1 MQDFLLDTVEN
12 VTLAKKSCETFINIC
27 AQNFYS
33 EMEKISVDK
42 YKLIKEDFYREIFWA
57 DDVVTQLDCW
67 IAFYFQHGRFPGSQK
82 VIAIPQVKMPPFLKS
97 DIPISPI
104 DLYKTFTGTNAKALV
119 SIQGLAA
126 LNIHLGGN
134 KFTSQNAMY
143 EYLKNLTF
151 QALSQ
156 ENDKVFM
163 SFEDCGLLVNDL
175 LESIIKKENK
185 QIEKSSIIGTKLKKK
200 LETDFKAESSPEIKI
215 QNGEEIGEG
224 SIEPVE
230 SSTPLKTEEIE
241 NIYNQEKE
249 DFLKTKITINKTDL
263 ETVVEV
269 AENSNK
275 AAIDEIVI
283 PTPGLIVH
291 DAVNIDS
298 QLDFEK
304 NDLDNF

>member
-1 MQDFLLDTVEN
+1 M
-12 VTLAKKSCETFINIC
+12 
-27 AQNFYS
+27 
-33 EMEKISVDK
+33 
-42 YKLIKEDFYREIFWA
+42 
-57 DDVVTQLDCW
+57 
-67 IAFYFQHGRFPGSQK
+67 
-82 VIAIPQVKMPPFLKS
+82 
-97 DIPISPI
+97 
-104 DLYKTFTGTNAKALV
+104 

-126 LNIHLGGN
+126 SDIHLSGN
-134 KFTSQNAMY
+134 KLTSQNAMY
-143 EYLKNLTF
+143 EYFKNLTF

-163 SFEDCGLLVNDL
+163 SFEDCGLLANDL
-175 LESIIKKENK
+175 LESIIKKENQ

-200 LETDFKAESSPEIKI
+200 LETDFKAGSSPEIKI

-230 SSTPLKTEEIE
+230 SSTPLKTEKIE
-241 NIYNQEKE
+241 NINNQEKE

-263 ETVVEV
+263 ETAVEM

-275 AAIDEIVI
+275 AAIDEIVN

-291 DAVNIDS
+291 DTANVDS

-304 NDLDNF
+304 NDLDTSFRLSNALQESLDNILEQARKKVSSLRFPGR

>member
-1 MQDFLLDTVEN
+1 M
-12 VTLAKKSCETFINIC
+12 
-27 AQNFYS
+27 
-33 EMEKISVDK
+33 
-42 YKLIKEDFYREIFWA
+42 
-57 DDVVTQLDCW
+57 
-67 IAFYFQHGRFPGSQK
+67 FYFQHRRFPGSQK
-82 VIAIPQVKMPPFLKS
+82 FIAIPQVKTPPFLKS

-104 DLYKTFTGTNAKALV
+104 DLYKKFAGTDAKALV
-119 SIQGLAA
+119 SVHGLAA
-126 LNIHLGGN
+126 LNIHLGEN
-134 KFTSQNAMY
+134 KFTSENAMY
-143 EYLKNLTF
+143 EYLKKLTF
-151 QALSQ
+151 QVLSQ

-163 SFEDCGLLVNDL
+163 SFEDCGLLLNDV
-175 LESIIKKENK
+175 LESVIKKENK

-224 SIEPVE
+224 SIEPTE

-249 DFLKTKITINKTDL
+249 DFLKTKIINKTDL
-263 ETVVEV
+263 ETAVEM

-275 AAIDEIVI
+275 AAIDETVN

-291 DAVNIDS
+291 DTVNVDS

-304 NDLDNF
+304 NDLGITFRLSNALQERLDNILEQARKKVSSFRFPGEVIDKVPNDRLATEKSI